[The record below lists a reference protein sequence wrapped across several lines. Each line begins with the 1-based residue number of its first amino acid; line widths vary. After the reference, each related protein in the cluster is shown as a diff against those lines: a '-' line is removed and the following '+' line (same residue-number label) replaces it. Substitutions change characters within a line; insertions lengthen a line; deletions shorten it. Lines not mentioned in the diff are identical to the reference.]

1 MTRRTTLSLCLALLA
16 LCAAPL
22 NTAIAQSTAAA
33 HKLVM
38 QVSDNDPAK
47 WDLALNNARNVQTEL
62 GKDSVDIEI
71 VAYGPGINM
80 LKLDSV
86 VGGRVSEAVK
96 AGVKVVACEITM
108 RNQNVKRDDMLT
120 DIGYVDSGVVELMR
134 RQRQGYAYVRP

>member
-47 WDLALNNARNVQTEL
+47 WNLALNNARNVQTEL